1 VTVPSSYTPSP
12 GAEAWHARFAGG
24 VRLVLAPVL
33 LSVAGFFTADFLLSG
48 IYTWPRSSRVM
59 ALTLTIAVLAYE
71 FIYKEQQARH
81 PERPVQEHLRTV
93 MYSCGLPYLV
103 GGLALVALARL
114 AG

>member
-1 VTVPSSYTPSP
+1 MV
-12 GAEAWHARFAGG
+12 
-24 VRLVLAPVL
+24 APVL
-33 LSVAGFFTADFLLSG
+33 LAAAGFFTADFVLSG

-81 PERPVQEHLRTV
+81 PERPVRQHLKAV
-93 MYSCGLPYLV
+93 LYSCGLPYLA
-103 GGLALVALARL
+103 GAFALWALATL